1 MSYLFSVK
9 IPIMEKTRKK
19 LCNLL
24 KNNGNKQKIFGY
36 YWESIFKR

>member
-1 MSYLFSVK
+1 MSYLFSIK

-19 LCNLL
+19 LRNLL

-36 YWESIFKR
+36 YWESFFQK